1 MGAAPW
7 WFGLEPQL
15 NKPPHSK
22 VRLKW
27 HVILPQFRDVHVIFP
42 HFRDV
47 NALVNCFFEVIA
59 LGAFIISFFDPI
71 LD

>member
-7 WFGLEPQL
+7 WFGLELQL

-22 VRLKW
+22 VCLKW
-27 HVILPQFRDVHVIFP
+27 HVILPQSRDVNVIFP
-42 HFRDV
+42 HFRD
-47 NALVNCFFEVIA
+47 NLVNCFFKVIA
-59 LGAFIISFFDPI
+59 LGAFIIFFLNPI